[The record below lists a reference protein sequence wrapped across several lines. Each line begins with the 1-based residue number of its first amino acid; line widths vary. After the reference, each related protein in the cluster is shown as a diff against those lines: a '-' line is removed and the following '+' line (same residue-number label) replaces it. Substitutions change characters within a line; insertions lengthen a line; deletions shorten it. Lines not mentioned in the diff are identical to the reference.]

1 MKNQRK
7 KLWKSIIILMI
18 TIMTF
23 GAFQTFSVT
32 GKAETIKGVNENE
45 YNAVNE
51 SLDTTTIYYRGYANP
66 KIHYQVGDGAWTTN
80 DGVYMT
86 PCTDVEGFDYS
97 ITINLNGASGIT
109 ACFNDG
115 YGNWDNNNRQDYKFG
130 AGYYTCKNGVVT
142 KIEKPSSE
150 LKINSVTSSEGE
162 VIQMGTS
169 TTITINASGGSGG
182 YKYSL
187 HYSAYGSGR
196 IVYLLNKSSRNTVV
210 FTPDYPRPAS
220 LYIDVIDSDG
230 NKVSTYKTIQVN
242 NVGENH
248 IAIYYRASNATNI
261 HYQIGNGAWTDVPG
275 VAMKV
280 ASDRVGYYKIIIDL
294 GNETTL
300 KACFNDGYNWDN
312 NDSRDYYFDSPGT
325 YTVENKTITK
335 NN

>member
-1 MKNQRK
+1 MNNKTR
-7 KLWKSIIILMI
+7 KLWKTIIILMI
-18 TIMTF
+18 TITTF
-23 GAFQTFSVT
+23 GTFQAFSVT
-32 GKAETIKGVNENE
+32 GKAETIKEMQENG
-45 YNAVNE
+45 YNAINE
-51 SLDTTTIYYRGYANP
+51 SLDTTTIYYKGYVNP
-66 KIHYQVGDGAWTTN
+66 KIHYQVGNGAWTAN
-80 DGVYMT
+80 NGVYMT
-86 PCTDVEGFDYS
+86 PCTDVEGFEYS

-115 YGNWDNNNRQDYKFG
+115 NGNWDNNNSQDYKFG

-196 IVYLLNKSSRNTVV
+196 IVYLLHESSRNTVV
-210 FTPDYPRPAS
+210 FKPDYPRPAC
-220 LYIDVIDSDG
+220 LYIDVIDSEG
-230 NKVSTYKTIQVN
+230 NKVSMQKIIQVN
-242 NVGENH
+242 QVGENY

-275 VAMKV
+275 VAMEV
-280 ASDRVGYYKIIIDL
+280 ASDRVGYYKIIIKL
-294 GNETTL
+294 GTSTTL
-300 KACFNDGYNWDN
+300 KACFNDGNNWDN
-312 NDSRDYYFDSPGT
+312 NDSKDYYFASPGT